1 MSVEES
7 QRVAEKLKYDVQTG
21 LSFGD
26 TSPDLTLNGGL
37 HREKYHNGLKL
48 GGGIILNYPGF

>member
-1 MSVEES
+1 MFRLASAA
-7 QRVAEKLKYDVQTG
+7 QLKA
-21 LSFGD
+21 